1 MCYYLGVGTTQNYKE
16 ARKCFV
22 QAAHHGVPE
31 AIQALKQIDEKIRT
45 ECPLLGKRVVI
56 IGTSREDLNGKA
68 GLADSF
74 DHSRGRYVVS
84 VGELSIK
91 LKPGNV
97 RLKGNDRSAGGAGR

>member
-1 MCYYLGVGTTQNYKE
+1 MCYELGVGTPQNYKE

-31 AIQALKQIDEKIRT
+31 ATQALKVIDEKIRT
-45 ECPLLGKRVVI
+45 ECPLLGKRVVVF
-56 IGTSREDLNGKA
+56 GTSREDLNGKA
-68 GLADSF
+68 GVADSF
-74 DHSRGRYVVS
+74 DHSRSRYVVS

-97 RLKGNDRSAGGAGR
+97 RLKGND